1 MLKFKLLFFF
11 NIFIINCFSANT
23 TYLSKTYIFSDST
36 KKSSDDPL
44 KLLFETGTKAYGNY
58 EYDKAIDIW
67 KTVLKKADRKKDS
80 VLIVKSSVNIG
91 SGYSALGYHKT
102 ALNYFLKSNKILEDY
117 KNENEA
123 YWVNH
128 INIGVC
134 YMSLE
139 QYQLAKQYFDKTKDY
154 SPYVGF
160 VKKLNLAKWNGLQ
173 DNKAEFYKLQEQ
185 ISNLVDQFP
194 MFQPIWE
201 ELQLDFLTKWN
212 DQTRLLAFITKNLPE
227 YNQKNLFLKIQY
239 NQALLLLNQAPAEPL
254 NDILKYET
262 VVVNSNDF
270 FLKDIYYDFLKALYF
285 QKKDLNNFNK
295 YVLLAEKNNE
305 EHSKERNMLY
315 VEDFKEAQAT
325 EILKEE
331 VTKIQLKNQLIQSKL
346 TKSNLMFRFSI
357 LIIVMGLGII
367 FLLIRN
373 YRKNKKIQSLRIIQ
387 TQNELLKKE
396 FEKFELSENLKE
408 TAEELVTSILNIKK
422 VALLKKEL
430 ENIVDEKNPNYNE
443 KETLKKIKLCLNS
456 FFDNYRE
463 LAEIMQKK
471 LNVDKIVDF
480 IKKNYPEISEKEIRV
495 IEYITM
501 HFTTKEIALLMGK
514 SEKSV
519 EYYRSQIRKKIQL
532 DKNESLEDFFINK
545 IFV

>member
-11 NIFIINCFSANT
+11 NLFIINCFSANT
-23 TYLSKTYIFSDST
+23 TYFTKTYFSSDST
-36 KKSSDDPL
+36 KISNDETL
-44 KLLFETGTKAYGNY
+44 KKLFETGTKAYGNY
-58 EYDKAIDIW
+58 EYNKAIDIW

-80 VLIVKSSVNIG
+80 VIIVKSSVNIG

-117 KNENEA
+117 KNENES

-139 QYQLAKQYFDKTKDY
+139 QYELAKQYFDKTKDF

-173 DNKAEFYKLQEQ
+173 DNKAEFYTLQEQ
-185 ISNLVDQFP
+185 VSNLVNQFP
-194 MFQPIWE
+194 MFLPIWE
-201 ELQLDFLTKWN
+201 ELQLDFLIKWN
-212 DQTRLLAFITKNLPE
+212 DQSQLLAFINQNLPE

-239 NQALLLLNQAPAEPL
+239 NQALLLLNKAPAESISDL
-254 NDILKYET
+254 LKYEKQ
-262 VVVNSNDF
+262 VVNSNDF
-270 FLKDIYYDFLKALYF
+270 FLKDIYYDFLKAMYF

-305 EHSKERNMLY
+305 EQSKERNMLY
-315 VEDFKEAQAT
+315 VEDFKEAQAI

-331 VTKIQLKNQLIQSKL
+331 VTKIQLQNQLIQSKL

-373 YRKNKKIQSLRIIQ
+373 YRKNKKIQSLQILK

-396 FEKFELSENLKE
+396 FEKYELTENLKE
-408 TAEELVTSILNIKK
+408 TADELVSSILNIKK

-430 ENIVDEKNPNYNE
+430 ENIVDEKNSNYNE

-463 LAEIMQKK
+463 LTQMMQKK

-480 IKKNYPEISEKEIRV
+480 VKKSYPEISEKEIRV
-495 IEYITM
+495 IEYITL

-532 DKNESLEDFFINK
+532 DKNESLEDFFISK
-545 IFV
+545 IFT